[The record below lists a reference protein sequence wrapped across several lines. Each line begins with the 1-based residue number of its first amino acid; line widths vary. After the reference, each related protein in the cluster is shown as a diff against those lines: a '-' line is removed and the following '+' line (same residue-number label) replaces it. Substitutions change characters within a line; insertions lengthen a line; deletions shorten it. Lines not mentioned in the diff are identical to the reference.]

1 MPARSVDTELG
12 PNFTRMNEDILKSIH
27 EELVAIRQLL
37 ASQQS
42 TAARTAPARATS
54 SASSYSSSSGG
65 GDEVIP
71 QPSEVIPNAGDVQ
84 VHFGKNNGVALSKL
98 SERSLSWYAT
108 EQPPRLDSS
117 GKPYPPRP
125 QEIVLRNAAR
135 TLWHQNKGTLGQPD
149 APKGAAPAAT
159 PAVATES
166 AAHLSDEENV
176 PF

>member
-1 MPARSVDTELG
+1 MPVWAAATELRAHF
-12 PNFTRMNEDILKSIH
+12 PRMNEELLKSIH
-27 EELVAIRQLL
+27 QELVAIRQLL

-42 TAARTAPARATS
+42 TAARSAPARAPS
-54 SASSYSSSSGG
+54 SASSYTSGGGG

-117 GKPYPPRP
+117 GKPYPARP
-125 QEIVLRNAAR
+125 QETTLRNAAR
-135 TLWHQNKGTLGQPD
+135 TLWHQNRGTLGQAE
-149 APKGAAPAAT
+149 APKAKPAPEIIEA
-159 PAVATES
+159 PS
-166 AAHLSDEENV
+166 HPSDEEV

>member
-1 MPARSVDTELG
+1 
-12 PNFTRMNEDILKSIH
+12 MNEDILKSIH

-37 ASQQS
+37 AEANKSSPARS
-42 TAARTAPARATS
+42 TPARATS
-54 SASSYSSSSGG
+54 SASSTSSYSSGG
-65 GDEVIP
+65 GGDEPIP
-71 QPSEVIPNAGDVQ
+71 QPSEVVPNAGDVQ

-117 GKPYPPRP
+117 GKPYPARP
-125 QEIVLRNAAR
+125 QETVLKNAAR
-135 TLWHQNKGTLGQPD
+135 TLWHQNRGTLGQPD
-149 APKGAAPAAT
+149 VAKSAAPT
-159 PAVATES
+159 LPGVATES

>member
-1 MPARSVDTELG
+1 MVGGAQRHAA
-12 PNFTRMNEDILKSIH
+12 TRMNEDILKSIH

-37 ASQQS
+37 AE
-42 TAARTAPARATS
+42 ANKAPARSTPARSTS
-54 SASSYSSSSGG
+54 SSSSYSSSGG
-65 GDEVIP
+65 GGFDEVIP
-71 QPSEVIPNAGDVQ
+71 QPSEVVPNAGDVQ

-125 QEIVLRNAAR
+125 QEVVLRNAAR
-135 TLWHQNKGTLGQPD
+135 TLWHQNKGTLGQ
-149 APKGAAPAAT
+149 AT
-159 PAVATES
+159 PAKAAKGDELPIPAPES
-166 AAHLSDEENV
+166 SAHLSDEENV

>member
-1 MPARSVDTELG
+1 
-12 PNFTRMNEDILKSIH
+12 MNEDLLKAIH
-27 EELVAIRQLL
+27 AELVSIRQLL

-42 TAARTAPARATS
+42 AARSAPARPASSTS
-54 SASSYSSSSGG
+54 SYASSGGG

-71 QPSEVIPNAGDVQ
+71 QPSEVVPNAGDVT

-117 GKPYPPRP
+117 GKPYPARP
-125 QEIVLRNAAR
+125 QETTLRNAAR
-135 TLWHQNKGTLGQPD
+135 TLWHQNRGTLGQAD
-149 APKGAAPAAT
+149 APKAKSPAADI
-159 PAVATES
+159 AVEAPS
-166 AAHLSDEENV
+166 HPSDEEV